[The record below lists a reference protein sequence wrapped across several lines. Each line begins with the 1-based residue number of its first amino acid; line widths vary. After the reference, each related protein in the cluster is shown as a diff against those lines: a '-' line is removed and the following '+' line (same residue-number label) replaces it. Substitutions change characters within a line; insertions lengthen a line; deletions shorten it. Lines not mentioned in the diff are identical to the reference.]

1 MSALRRPVGFLVW
14 NPARNLPTVQH
25 ETLERAEAEAE
36 RLRAENPDET
46 FWVMSPVRA
55 GRGVHKAFSDGKS
68 EGYEQARAEIMLA
81 ESRTDH
87 LDDEVRRLR
96 RETQDFAYFRGEVAD
111 HQATAADC
119 LLWFDGF
126 QAAHSHREAH
136 ERPRTPDR
144 EKLLHLN
151 SALQRLV
158 PGAAVDDDEIP
169 F

>member
-1 MSALRRPVGFLVW
+1 MKLNRRPIGFLVW

-25 ETLERAEAEAE
+25 ETYERAEAEAE

-55 GRGVHKAFSDGKS
+55 TGSTAKAFSDGKA
-68 EGYEQARAEIMLA
+68 EGYAQARAEIMLA
-81 ESRTDH
+81 EGRADA
-87 LDDEVRRLR
+87 LDDEVHRLR
-96 RETQDFAYFRGEVAD
+96 RETQDFAYFRGEVEE

-126 QAAHSHREAH
+126 QAAHSHRESY
-136 ERPRTPDR
+136 ERPKTPDR

-151 SALQRLV
+151 SAPQRLI
-158 PGAAVDDDEIP
+158 PGRAVDDDEIP